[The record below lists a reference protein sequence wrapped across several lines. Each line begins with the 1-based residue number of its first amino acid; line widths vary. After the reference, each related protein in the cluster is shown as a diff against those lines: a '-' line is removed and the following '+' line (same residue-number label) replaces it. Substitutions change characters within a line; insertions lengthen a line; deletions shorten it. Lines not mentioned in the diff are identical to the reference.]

1 MKNILYFDIKQ
12 VDDKYQ
18 YSKDN
23 KDNLLHGWICPE
35 SQVGFWTI
43 IPSNEFR
50 TGGPFKQEL
59 TSHVGPTTLAVSIS
73 INLS

>member
-1 MKNILYFDIKQ
+1 MQ

-23 KDNLLHGWICPE
+23 KDNHLHGWVGSQ
-35 SQVGFWTI
+35 SQVGFWAI

-50 TGGPFKQEL
+50 CGGPLKQEL
-59 TSHVGPTTLAVSIS
+59 TSHVGPTTLAVSITP
-73 INLS
+73 IF